1 MANRVVCY
9 DNDEPCMNHIAKLLK
24 LSQKPPSPI
33 MANKVIHR
41 TIEFEMHALL
51 HLVHEYLK

>member
-1 MANRVVCY
+1 MYESHSKITEV
-9 DNDEPCMNHIAKLLK
+9 
-24 LSQKPPSPI
+24 KPETPSPI